1 MLSLAIF
8 GGNHVDGSMLDPG
21 ERVVALA
28 LFGGID
34 FDFASTPPPP
44 GVEVV
49 SIAVFGGV
57 SFKVRSH
64 QPVRLSGV
72 SIFGGRSVE
81 PLQLP
86 PQAAPPSHDPDDDI
100 DLPLDISVYS
110 LFGGVNVKRID
121 EQRLTAAD
129 AVVR

>member
-8 GGNHVDGSMLDPG
+8 GGNRVDGSMLDPG

-34 FDFASTPPPP
+34 IDFASTPPPP

-49 SIAVFGGV
+49 SIAVLGGV
-57 SFKVRSH
+57 TFKVRAR

-86 PQAAPPSHDPDDDI
+86 SNAAPSSHDLDDDA
-100 DLPLDISVYS
+100 DLPLDITAYAV
-110 LFGGVNVKRID
+110 FGGVDVKRVGD
-121 EQRLTAAD
+121 QPTATD
-129 AVVR
+129 GIGR

>member
-34 FDFASTPPPP
+34 IDFASAPPPP

-49 SIAVFGGV
+49 SIAVLGGV
-57 SFKVRSH
+57 SFKVRPR

-72 SIFGGRSVE
+72 SIFGGRNVE
-81 PLQLP
+81 PPPLP
-86 PQAAPPSHDPDDDI
+86 SPAAPPTHDLDDDI
-100 DLPLDISVYS
+100 DLPLDIIAYAV
-110 LFGGVNVKRID
+110 FGGVNVERVD
-121 EQRLTAAD
+121 DQQLTAA
-129 AVVR
+129 AGVGR